1 MPLEVA
7 MTTLYRAQVLLE
19 SEQHEALAAI
29 AQQEGRSVS
38 DLLREIVRQH
48 LEDREARKLDA
59 LQAVEKLTQIRE
71 SVQERY
77 GTCPRDLVAEVRA
90 EREEE
95 LERVRRGEP

>member
-1 MPLEVA
+1 

-29 AQQEGRSVS
+29 AQQEERSVS
-38 DLLREIVRQH
+38 DLLREIVREH
-48 LEDREARKLDA
+48 LADREARKMDA
-59 LQAVEKLTQIRE
+59 LQAVERLTRIRE
-71 SVQERY
+71 SVQARY

-95 LERVRRGEP
+95 LERVRQGEP